1 MSTKSLALGNLW
13 GGLPLVRSVLKE
25 ESRKSPLVVRR
36 GSAVTLPRMQ
46 AKSKRSFGLSL
57 SGAKSWL
64 SALLVVATAGMLL
77 AYVFGINQS
86 AAKGYEIKKQ
96 QSKLNQLVEQNKKLM
111 VRAAEM
117 GSIVQIQNEAEANQL
132 VQITNQE
139 YLQVNQ
145 LTQR

>member
-1 MSTKSLALGNLW
+1 
-13 GGLPLVRSVLKE
+13 
-25 ESRKSPLVVRR
+25 
-36 GSAVTLPRMQ
+36 MQ